1 MTYEVILQVVD
12 EDIIREGLNKYTR
25 KAFQVL
31 PKIDKPCILDIG
43 CGSGVP
49 TIELAQLSNGQIIG
63 LDNNQLLLDSL
74 AKKIQRAG
82 LSDRVKTVKCSMLD
96 MEFPDEN
103 FDIIWA
109 EGSISVIGFERGLKE
124 WKQFLKPT
132 GFLVVHDE
140 MGNVTEKLEQISD
153 CSYELLEYF
162 VLDEGTWWHEYFA
175 PLEKKVY
182 EMRRKNVSDLK
193 IITALNDIQRE
204 IDNCKKN
211 PKRCASVFF
220 IMKRQVEPSL
230 KRGKL
235 DGQRCNVQ

>member
-1 MTYEVILQVVD
+1 MTYEVIFQVD
-12 EDIIREGLNKYTR
+12 KDIIREGLSKYTR

-31 PKIDKPCILDIG
+31 PKLDKPCILDIG

-49 TIELAQLSNGQIIG
+49 TMELAKLSNGQIIG

-74 AKKIQRAG
+74 TAKIQRAE
-82 LSDRVKTVKCSMLD
+82 LSDRVKTVKCSMFD

-124 WKQFLKPT
+124 WKRFLKPT

-140 MGNVTEKLEQISD
+140 MGNVTEKLEQVSD

-162 VLDEGTWWHEYFA
+162 VLDEDTWWHEYFA
-175 PLEKKVY
+175 PLEKKAY
-182 EMRRKNVSDLK
+182 EMRRKNVSGLK
-193 IITALNDIQRE
+193 VITALNEIQWE
-204 IDNCKKN
+204 IDEFKKN
-211 PKRCASVFF
+211 PKRYASVFF
-220 IMKRQVEPSL
+220 IMKRQVEPRL
-230 KRGKL
+230 QRVKL
-235 DGQRCNVQ
+235 DG